1 MQVVAV
7 NKMDIPQVRE
17 DFPRLRKQIKEIC
30 GHTRIVGISAATG
43 EGVKELMSRV
53 RKAVSNLPL
62 QSEQE
67 LLSPE
72 DEEERVS
79 FEDQPDDSFRIV
91 TDENFPGQFR
101 VVGEKIEKV
110 RAIL

>member
-1 MQVVAV
+1 
-7 NKMDIPQVRE
+7 
-17 DFPRLRKQIKEIC
+17 
-30 GHTRIVGISAATG
+30 
-43 EGVKELMSRV
+43 MSRV

-110 RAIL
+110 RAILALLSSSNEFNMSVWFGWVRL